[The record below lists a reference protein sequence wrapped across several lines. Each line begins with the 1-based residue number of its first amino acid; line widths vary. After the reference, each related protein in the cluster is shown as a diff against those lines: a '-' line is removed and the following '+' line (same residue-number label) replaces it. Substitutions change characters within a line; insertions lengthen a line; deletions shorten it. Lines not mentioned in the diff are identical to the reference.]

1 MISIPNDFQNNPA
14 IDQKFKDLIDFMND
28 LEEDLRYPSCEGYA
42 DQKRVLALAENKL
55 IMRGI
60 L

>member
-28 LEEDLRYPSCEGYA
+28 LEEDLRYPNCEGYA